1 MTAAAII
8 ATCTLTLALAA
19 CGTTKPKHPD
29 GGPDGGDA
37 TGQAG
42 TSGAAGTGAA
52 GTGGAGT
59 SGAAGDTGDGGTDDA
74 VDAEPADVPPRDDA
88 AAGQVFTCSTEA
100 PDAGAATV
108 KADDVKFMLNVNVS
122 TIAGS
127 DMRGSMDGTAAEAR
141 FANPV
146 SVIIEPSGDLVVCDF
161 DNNALRRISTP
172 NGTATVSTL
181 TKQANFQRPYGMLLI
196 GGMLYVDTDYNHNGS
211 KSNITGTI
219 WQIDGATGMASVV
232 GPNLGRPRGLAA
244 LNDGR
249 IVLGDYQNGRIRILD
264 PATSTVSDLAGNPG
278 CHGFGDGKG
287 TSAYFGVPYGVAVM
301 PSGLI
306 MVADASNHRIR
317 AVTTEGVVTTYA
329 GDGGEG
335 TIDATRLQAR
345 FVWPSGLA
353 VDAAG
358 QLFVTDQKTHRIRR
372 IAVDGTVTTVAGD
385 GTGGHRDGPGDQARF
400 FGVEGIAVTAD
411 GKTLYVADGSQG
423 EDVNAYHYIR
433 KIVIGP

>member
-1 MTAAAII
+1 MKLRGRFVAFNLLAAF
-8 ATCTLTLALAA
+8 ALSAAA
-19 CGTTKPKHPD
+19 CGTSKPKN
-29 GGPDGGDA
+29 PDGGDA

-42 TSGAAGTGAA
+42 SGGRGGAGGGTAGTTGVAGTGE
-52 GTGGAGT
+52 
-59 SGAAGDTGDGGTDDA
+59 DDGGI
-74 VDAEPADVPPRDDA
+74 DAEPDVIPDADNPDRDEA
-88 AAGQVFTCSTEA
+88 AAGQVFTCTAEA
-100 PDAGAATV
+100 PDAGMAEAR
-108 KADDVKFMLNVNVS
+108 ADDVKFLLNVTVS

-127 DMRGSMDGTAAEAR
+127 DMRGNMDGTAAEAR

-161 DNNALRRISTP
+161 DNNTLRRISMP
-172 NGTATVSTL
+172 NGTLTVSTL
-181 TKQANFQRPYGMLLI
+181 TKQSNFKTPYGMLLI
-196 GGMLYVDTDYNHNGS
+196 GGMLYVHTDFNANGS

-219 WQIDGATGMASVV
+219 WKVDGTTGVPTVV

-244 LNDGR
+244 MADGR

-278 CHGFGDGKG
+278 CHGFGDGQG

-301 PSGLI
+301 PDGRI

-317 AVTTEGVVTTYA
+317 AVTTAGAVTTYA

-335 TIDATRLQAR
+335 TVDGPRLTSR

-358 QLFVTDQKTHRIRR
+358 QLFVTDQRAHRIRR

-385 GTGGHRDGPGDQARF
+385 GMGGHRDGPGDQARF
-400 FGVEGIAVTAD
+400 FGVEGIAVTPD
-411 GKTLYVADGSQG
+411 GKTLYVADGSLG
-423 EDVNAYHYIR
+423 EDVNNSHYIR